1 MHTFRCIWCGA
12 PMLARLGKS
21 RTHHFC
27 HESGSDCGNGESDLH
42 KYAKKTL
49 RKRFLDSDSFEV
61 GIQQKVLC
69 GNKGCVFRKD
79 EEDYECAKEK
89 VVVYD
94 LKKFGYDNCEEEV
107 TIDGFIADLLLTSNS
122 FHRPPI
128 LLEVAVTHPLEEE
141 KKNSGLRI
149 IEIPIKSEQDVEYY
163 VNNPILAPDPDEY
176 HARVLSKSPKFYGFA
191 QKTQSK
197 EFFAG
202 RAICYVELWK
212 NGDISCSRPE
222 DFIPCNEIDSL
233 RANKDCFVVLI
244 DKPEGYLYYRDAQVY
259 ALFLAVKNGFEFSDR
274 RMITDSWMR
283 EMERKMRKD
292 GIVYEIVP
300 TAP

>member
-1 MHTFRCIWCGA
+1 M
-12 PMLARLGKS
+12 
-21 RTHHFC
+21 
-27 HESGSDCGNGESDLH
+27 
-42 KYAKKTL
+42 
-49 RKRFLDSDSFEV
+49 DSDSFEV

-141 KKNSGLRI
+141 KMNSGLRI
-149 IEIPIKSEQDVEYY
+149 IEIPIKSEQDVEYH